1 MVPCRNRRLHA
12 GGLAV
17 VGLALVAVACGG
29 RSDPGP
35 PLGLYDPTPAAQSTD
50 QTPTVGAEPALG
62 TADPIPRAPFLHP
75 SATVTPA
82 GEPIIRSEF
91 RPRIDASFTLWGT
104 NWKIRLIDVNELIS
118 GGTRDGIESIDAPK
132 FQRLA
137 EVAGLYGDETPVIRV
152 EIDGDA
158 RAYPLQILSWHEVVN
173 DVVGGVPLVVT
184 FCPLCNSALAYERV
198 VQGEVFEFGVSG
210 ALRNSD
216 LIMYDR
222 RTESLW
228 QQIGGKAVVG
238 DMVGAVLI
246 PRNAQ
251 ILSFAQFRA
260 SYPDGVVLSR
270 DTGTRRERD
279 YSISAYRGYD
289 SVFAEAAFDV
299 ANAED
304 RRLPPFE
311 RVVALQLADEAVAY
325 PFGALSELGVI
336 NDRRAGR
343 PLVVFWTPGTVSVLD
358 EREILDSRDVGSSG
372 VFLAERA
379 GLSLTFRPDGA
390 EPALFRDQE
399 TNSTWNV
406 VGKAVGGPLIGTQ
419 LEPLIHANYF
429 WFAWVAFEPE
439 TIIVTSEAVLTH
451 EG

>member
-132 FQRLA
+132 FQSLA

-379 GLSLTFRPDGA
+379 GLSLTFRPDGD

-406 VGKAVGGPLIGTQ
+406 VGKAVGGPLIGT
-419 LEPLIHANYF
+419 
-429 WFAWVAFEPE
+429 
-439 TIIVTSEAVLTH
+439 
-451 EG
+451 